1 MKPRR
6 VFILLL
12 VPILYCWSCGQ
23 GDNTTKTSG
32 EQKEFYPVKSF
43 IREELALLDSLP
55 VAISLYRDIAGKADT
70 NIMDMAAFRRIAE
83 AVGEP
88 DISQDPLR
96 KGYRE
101 TVYMDA
107 TLNLVTMSYR
117 PADASATV
125 QKTDVY
131 IDPATEKVKS
141 IYIEKQLSEANS
153 SIVQKIVWSAGRQLQ
168 VTTLVSTTGHP
179 DKVIQERYHWGLP

>member
-1 MKPRR
+1 
-6 VFILLL
+6 
-12 VPILYCWSCGQ
+12 
-23 GDNTTKTSG
+23 
-32 EQKEFYPVKSF
+32 
-43 IREELALLDSLP
+43 
-55 VAISLYRDIAGKADT
+55 
-70 NIMDMAAFRRIAE
+70 
-83 AVGEP
+83 
-88 DISQDPLR
+88 
-96 KGYRE
+96 
-101 TVYMDA
+101 MDA